1 VITAQ
6 SNAAHAPLAK
16 CCKIND
22 SAGAPRQIIGV
33 SGHCDKYWARRAPL
47 PVALIGFAVLV
58 LNDLTDIT
66 RIGFRHALF

>member
-6 SNAAHAPLAK
+6 SNADHAPFAN

-22 SAGAPRQIIGV
+22 SAGAPRQIIGDPDDC
-33 SGHCDKYWARRAPL
+33 GKYWARRAHL
-47 PVALIGFAVLV
+47 SMSLIGVVVLV